1 MFREHVGLFRLSSA
15 EVQVQNTPHCLPSP
29 SPQGRVAKKRKNQLR
44 STTVTTPRSL
54 LMAAIKSISPYS
66 WNHLSTSLTH
76 PLPISF
82 LFSYT
87 VLSHHSLILE
97 HYSQISRSHLLPSFG
112 TPGTSHQPQGQSLSY
127 AGDQRRLDVL
137 LTFTTFV
144 QSLQSVGVSS
154 GLRRHLLGHLRQ
166 VTTIR

>member
-1 MFREHVGLFRLSSA
+1 MFCEHVGLFRLSSA

-97 HYSQISRSHLLPSFG
+97 HYSRSHLLPS
-112 TPGTSHQPQGQSLSY
+112 L
-127 AGDQRRLDVL
+127 
-137 LTFTTFV
+137 
-144 QSLQSVGVSS
+144 S
-154 GLRRHLLGHLRQ
+154 GLPVPATNPRDNLSLMRAISAASMYCSLLRLLSNLCSLWVYHRDFGATFS
-166 VTTIR
+166 VIYGK